1 MGLMCLAVEKGF
13 GVAYT
18 PMENLEVMI
27 ADGRVLRILE
37 GYEDQSRSHWI
48 VYPERRHILRRVRA
62 VVEHLLD
69 RLEDQRIK

>member
-1 MGLMCLAVEKGF
+1 
-13 GVAYT
+13 
-18 PMENLEVMI
+18 MENLEVMI

-48 VYPERRHILRRVRA
+48 VYPKRRHILRRVRA
-62 VVEHLLD
+62 IVEHLLD